1 MDAPQRGRWDMGF
14 NVNVSVSMTQNCHD
28 IAVAFMDAH
37 TDGNVCDNENIKTL
51 ERLREVAG

>member
-1 MDAPQRGRWDMGF
+1 MGF